1 MSCFKNSCMQL
12 HSVAVREQICSLARF
27 FFLRSDFCELAASQ
41 VVLYCP
47 ERDSEITTGARQ
59 IFEFLLTQSLR
70 QTLVGGTHTWH
81 GLAEGPSSSN
91 LRVPTSCELGAS
103 GQARWQHPHPQKL
116 AACTPTTEGLRGQ
129 GEVLQCKQIEPPI
142 CWYVGMG
149 CWWDTIGPHCV
160 PPGVGPCGMGFNRGS
175 WQLHTVAVG

>member
-1 MSCFKNSCMQL
+1 VSCFKNSCMQL

-91 LRVPTSCELGAS
+91 LRVPRSCELGAS
-103 GQARWQHPHPQKL
+103 GQARWQHPHPQL
-116 AACTPTTEGLRGQ
+116 AACTRTCCATQGGWGAKGVDPVQTNRITLLLVCGCASLRPTRCWALWHGDPAEGELAA
-129 GEVLQCKQIEPPI
+129 
-142 CWYVGMG
+142 
-149 CWWDTIGPHCV
+149 
-160 PPGVGPCGMGFNRGS
+160 
-175 WQLHTVAVG
+175 LHTVAVG